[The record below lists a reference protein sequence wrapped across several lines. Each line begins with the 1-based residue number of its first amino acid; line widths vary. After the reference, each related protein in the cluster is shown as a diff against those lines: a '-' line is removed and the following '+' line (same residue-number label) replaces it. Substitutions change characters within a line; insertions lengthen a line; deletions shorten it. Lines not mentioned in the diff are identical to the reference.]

1 MSLSI
6 TAMLAAVAS
15 EIVIAANL
23 PAAAEYTWFQKFSI
37 LSMCFAFI
45 SLLESVAVLHFY
57 YKRSKDMVPGWW
69 AEFKKWRVIRQA
81 QKQAKESV
89 KRTSDMVH
97 EASHNVQQ
105 SMQET
110 MDVVQQKVDEKVLRR
125 SSADHDNDKD
135 DDNSSVSDDQFID
148 QPLPV
153 PTKEKTPSPQ
163 PNSCESSIEPND
175 EEKKSEANIVELS
188 NLLADDDDSSVASQE
203 KQDKLV
209 RLNDVSTNSLHVSDL
224 RGKSNSPRDLSS
236 NSLNESDLKP
246 ARRPSRNRGQLEG
259 GKNDSSSASI
269 DHDFGV
275 IQTGKTFADSIIC
288 E

>member
-1 MSLSI
+1 
-6 TAMLAAVAS
+6 
-15 EIVIAANL
+15 
-23 PAAAEYTWFQKFSI
+23 
-37 LSMCFAFI
+37 
-45 SLLESVAVLHFY
+45 VAVLHFY

-97 EASHNVQQ
+97 EASHNVKQ

-135 DDNSSVSDDQFID
+135 DDDESSVSDDQFID
-148 QPLPV
+148 QPLAV
-153 PTKEKTPSPQ
+153 EETPSPQ
-163 PNSCESSIEPND
+163 SDSCESSIEPND
-175 EEKKSEANIVELS
+175 EEKKNEANILELS
-188 NLLADDDDSSVASQE
+188 NLGVPDDEDSSVGSLE

-236 NSLNESDLKP
+236 NSLNVSDLKS
-246 ARRPSRNRGQLEG
+246 RRPSRNSGQLQG
-259 GKNDSSSASI
+259 GKNGSSSASL

-275 IQTGKTFADSIIC
+275 IQTGKTFADSMIC

>member
-1 MSLSI
+1 MFFTHTS
-6 TAMLAAVAS
+6 A
-15 EIVIAANL
+15 VIAANL

-110 MDVVQQKVDEKVLRR
+110 MDVVQEKVDEKVLRK

-135 DDNSSVSDDQFID
+135 DDDKSSVSDDQFID

-153 PTKEKTPSPQ
+153 PTKETPSPQ
-163 PNSCESSIEPND
+163 PDSCESSIEPND

-188 NLLADDDDSSVASQE
+188 NLLADDEDSSVASQE

-236 NSLNESDLKP
+236 NSLHVSDLKS

-259 GKNDSSSASI
+259 GKNDSSSASM

-275 IQTGKTFADSIIC
+275 IQTGKTFADSMIC

>member
-1 MSLSI
+1 MFSTHTS
-6 TAMLAAVAS
+6 TV
-15 EIVIAANL
+15 VAANL

-89 KRTSDMVH
+89 KRTSNMVH

-110 MDVVQQKVDEKVLRR
+110 MDVVQQKVDEKVLRK
-125 SSADHDNDKD
+125 SSVDHDYDKD
-135 DDNSSVSDDQFID
+135 DDKSQSVSDDQFID

-153 PTKEKTPSPQ
+153 PTKETPSPQ
-163 PNSCESSIEPND
+163 PDSCESSIEPND
-175 EEKKSEANIVELS
+175 EKKSEANIVELS
-188 NLLADDDDSSVASQE
+188 NLLADDDDSSVASIE

-224 RGKSNSPRDLSS
+224 RVKSNSPRDLSS
-236 NSLNESDLKP
+236 NSLNVSDLKS

-259 GKNDSSSASI
+259 GKNDSSSASM

-275 IQTGKTFADSIIC
+275 IQTGKTFADSMIC